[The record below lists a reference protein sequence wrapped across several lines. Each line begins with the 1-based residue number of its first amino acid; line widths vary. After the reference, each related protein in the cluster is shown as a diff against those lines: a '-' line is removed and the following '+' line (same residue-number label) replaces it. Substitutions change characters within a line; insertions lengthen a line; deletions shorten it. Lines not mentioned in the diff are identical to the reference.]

1 MNRMVFFFTFLS
13 ISMFNYSQVVTI
25 SGKGTRE
32 SFGIFDDTTSFFDIA
47 TNKFYEY
54 PYEAQETDNY
64 TYIIDFESN
73 TISYLDFDLTTIYV
87 LPFIVK
93 YKNSYSDFLIEIVNE
108 SPDLYGIFV
117 KENIAAYY
125 ESNGVA
131 ATLTIFN
138 KCRLSDY

>member
-25 SGKGTRE
+25 SGNGTRE

-54 PYEAQETDNY
+54 PYEAQETDNF
-64 TYIIDFESN
+64 TYIIDFKSN
-73 TISYLDFDLTTIYV
+73 IISFLDSDLTTIFA

-93 YKNSYSDFLIEIVNE
+93 YKNTITDFLIEIVYE
-108 SPDLYGIFV
+108 SPDVYGIFV
-117 KENIAAYY
+117 KEAIAAYY
-125 ESNGVA
+125 ESNGIA
-131 ATLTIFN
+131 ATLTIFD
-138 KCRLSDY
+138 KCKVSN

>member
-1 MNRMVFFFTFLS
+1 
-13 ISMFNYSQVVTI
+13 MFNYSQVVTI
-25 SGKGTRE
+25 SGNGTRE

-47 TNKFYEY
+47 TNKYYEY
-54 PYEAQETDNY
+54 PYEAQETDVY

>member
-1 MNRMVFFFTFLS
+1 MVFFFTFLS

-25 SGKGTRE
+25 SGNGTRE

-64 TYIIDFESN
+64 TYTIDFKSN
-73 TISYLDFDLTTIYV
+73 TISFLDSDLTTIYV

-93 YKNSYSDFLIEIVNE
+93 YKNSNSDFLIEYIFE
-108 SPDLYGIFV
+108 SPDVFGIFA
-117 KENIAAYY
+117 KEANAAYY
-125 ESNGVA
+125 QSNGVA

-138 KCRLSDY
+138 KCRLSNY

>member
-1 MNRMVFFFTFLS
+1 
-13 ISMFNYSQVVTI
+13 MFNYSQVVTI

-54 PYEAQETDNY
+54 PYEAKETDNF
-64 TYIIDFESN
+64 TYIIDFKSN
-73 TISYLDFDLTTIYV
+73 TVSFLDSDLTTIFA
-87 LPFIVK
+87 LPFAVK